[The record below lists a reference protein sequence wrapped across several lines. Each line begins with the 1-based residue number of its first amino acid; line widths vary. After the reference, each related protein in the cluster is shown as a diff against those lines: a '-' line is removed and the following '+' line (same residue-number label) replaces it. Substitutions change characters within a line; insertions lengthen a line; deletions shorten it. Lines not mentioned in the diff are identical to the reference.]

1 MSLCYSKVI
10 AETPTFVREVKNIDE
25 TESAPIIQKGT
36 ELFLESTKIEVD
48 KNENLWIYCPR
59 NNRYYELYRKNM
71 NRYLIDLFPTIAA
84 EVSLDCKAG
93 LRLYKQATISSNIM
107 DKKSP
112 GENFH
117 ISAKFH
123 TDDRGNIWAYCI
135 EIEDTPTGYTATPGW
150 VIYKNKRNNFVN
162 LVIHGRYK
170 VVTTDGELDEDK
182 VEEFRQYV
190 NQIQFDWMYESSS
203 IPLQM
208 FAGNKRGSVKVGGKT
223 DKTKGATNSIN
234 AFSGFSAVTPVD
246 GKGKNFSFKHRKR
259 NIKNITTRAKDVV
272 QNSKSFPRH
281 LGKSKGVHVYDYYMD
296 YSRDGLLDDMDKI
309 RRNLNM
315 DVQDIT
321 TLFERL
327 TTHYNRFKLGNAND
341 VLSKG
346 FPHVF
351 FTRPDCKFFK
361 DSDGTK
367 LATKPGKDPN
377 IKYIQAHRPAL
388 LRQLSQVDGDDWAYL
403 LSNKVASFG
412 TSDESI
418 EVDTYGTTYHK
429 QKIAHGKSNSES
441 KAAGTFSI
449 QMTDTRDLDVLN
461 IHKLWTDYIHNVYHG
476 KWFPKNQYLWKKIID
491 YAASCYYIITAEDG
505 ETIIFWSKYYGIFPT
520 NIPSSSYSWQAGQPI
535 QKTDLS
541 ITYQYS
547 FKEDLNPAAMVE
559 FNLNSGITSI
569 DKLTYELTF
578 NPYLGTTGRT
588 WVGKPFIETV
598 KGATNDDFYF
608 KLRFMK
614 GGE

>member
-10 AETPTFVREVKNIDE
+10 AKTPVFVREVQDINDVKN
-25 TESAPIIQKGT
+25 APIIQNGT
-36 ELFLESTKIEVD
+36 ELFLESTEVSTD
-48 KNENLWIYCPR
+48 QSGNLWVYCPR
-59 NNRYYELYRKNM
+59 NKRYYELYRKLTNQ
-71 NRYLIDLFPTIAA
+71 YLIDMSPAIAA

-93 LRLYKQATISSNIM
+93 LRLYSRPTLSSDVLIKKQ
-107 DKKSP
+107 P

-117 ISAKFH
+117 ISAKFY
-123 TDDRGNIWAYCI
+123 TDDRDNIWAYCI
-135 EIEDTPTGYTATPGW
+135 EIEDTPTGYTATTGW
-150 VIYKNKRNNFVN
+150 VIYKNRRNNFVN
-162 LVIHGRYK
+162 LFIHGRYK
-170 VVTTDGELDEDK
+170 VVTTDGKLDDK
-182 VEEFRQYV
+182 KVDEFKQYL
-190 NQIQFDWMYESSS
+190 NQIEFDWMYERSAV
-203 IPLQM
+203 PLQM
-208 FAGNKRGSVKVGGKT
+208 FAGNKKGSVKVGGKT
-223 DKTKGATNSIN
+223 KQSVGTAYSLTT
-234 AFSGFSAVTPVD
+234 FSGFNSVTPAD
-246 GKGKNFSFKHRKR
+246 GKSRNFSFKNRKHSV
-259 NIKNITTRAKDVV
+259 KNITTRAQDIV

-281 LGKSKGVHVYDYYMD
+281 LGKSKGVHVYDYYID
-296 YSRDGLLDDMDKI
+296 YSRDGLLEDMDKI

-321 TLFERL
+321 TLFDRL

-341 VLSKG
+341 ALSKG

-377 IKYIQAHRPAL
+377 IKYINAHKPAL

-412 TSDESI
+412 TTDESI
-418 EVDTYGTTYHK
+418 EVDTYGSTYHK

-441 KAAGTFSI
+441 KAANTFTI
-449 QMTDTRDLDVLN
+449 QMTDTRDLDILN

-535 QKTDLS
+535 QKTDLN

-547 FKEDLNPAAMVE
+547 FKEDLNPLALVE
-559 FNLNSGITSI
+559 FNLNSGISTV
-569 DKLTYELTF
+569 DKLTYELTY
-578 NPYLGTTGRT
+578 NPYLGSTGRT

-598 KGATNDDFYF
+598 KGTTDDDFYF